1 MPPCGHIP
9 KTMLLYDRH
18 AHEGIPHIPHAATA
32 AVMLLCATAAH
43 ADAMHDGTVTIVLP
57 TALWLSWWAMLIYT
71 AIAACLGYM
80 LLRFHMRLKDGKKQ
94 MRMVEDMLRHEQQ
107 LNMTSTALLDS
118 VAHELCTQLDII
130 SSPLHELTRVDD
142 LSAKEREQLS
152 LIGSSIERMHGIVEQ
167 MQRHG
172 PIGAERG
179 ADCGPMAVTSTP
191 PHAADAPI
199 ITATAA
205 DTADAHTPQ
214 VTPPQPTSDGDSVP
228 PPHDAGSTPPLHDG
242 DKKLLDKLNQ
252 MIEAELCN
260 SDLSLDELTK
270 AMNLSA
276 STFYRKI
283 KSLTGLSPNEYVR
296 HYRLR
301 SAARMIDQ
309 GNLNISEVAFRS
321 GFGTLSYFSSMFK
334 KHYGMTPSEYKNRRH
349 KEQPSPMTS
358 GDSL

>member
-9 KTMLLYDRH
+9 KTMQPYNRH
-18 AHEGIPHIPHAATA
+18 AHEGIPHIPRTATA
-32 AVMLLCATAAH
+32 AVMLLCATSAH

-57 TALWLSWWAMLIYT
+57 TALWLSWWPMLIYT
-71 AIAACLGYM
+71 AIAACLVYL
-80 LLRFHMRLKDGKKQ
+80 LLRFHMKLKLGKKQ
-94 MRMVEDMLRHEQQ
+94 MRMAEDMLRHEQE
-107 LNMTSTALLDS
+107 LNRANTALLEN
-118 VAHELCTQLDII
+118 VAHELSTQLALI
-130 SSPLHELTRVDD
+130 STPLHELTRVDTPN
-142 LSAKEREQLS
+142 SKEKERLS
-152 LIGSSIERMHGIVEQ
+152 LIGAGIERMHGIVEQ
-167 MQRHG
+167 MQHHV
-172 PIGAERG
+172 PTVAERG
-179 ADCGPMAVTSTP
+179 DDSSPTTVAYAP
-191 PHAADAPI
+191 PHTAEAPI
-199 ITATAA
+199 VTATAD
-205 DTADAHTPQ
+205 DTAAAHTPQ
-214 VTPPQPTSDGDSVP
+214 ITPPQPTPDSDSVP
-228 PPHDAGSTPPLHDG
+228 PPHDADSTPPLHDG

-334 KHYGMTPSEYKNRRH
+334 KHYGMTPSEYKNRYH
-349 KEQPSPMTS
+349 KEQPSPAPS
-358 GDSL
+358 GESL